1 MEVDKFEL
9 NKAYYQLHLKSTELA
24 SGLFHRIFEIES
36 GWYHGKH
43 LINADGQTY
52 MSHFPL
58 SVVSVKGYCDV
69 EVDFDEIIVYTKLA
83 RKNAMQYSFEKFKD
97 YPFEAYGTD
106 DYIPICIP
114 MNQQL
119 MSFVQH
125 FGTAMRRKLNSV
137 SGLITVSQASR
148 CMSLSNFCGE
158 SSFIIDKPNILTAV
172 TSSWLLFLC
181 KGRTT

>member
-1 MEVDKFEL
+1 MEVDKFQL

-36 GWYHGKH
+36 GWHHGKH
-43 LINADGQTY
+43 LTNADGQTY

-83 RKNAMQYSFEKFKD
+83 RKTAMQYSFEKFKD

-106 DYIPICIP
+106 DYHTNLHPYEATIDAFSTTLRYCDEKEIEFRFRFDYSVTGGQ
-114 MNQQL
+114 MYE
-119 MSFVQH
+119 FVKLL
-125 FGTAMRRKLNSV
+125 RRE
-137 SGLITVSQASR
+137 Q
-148 CMSLSNFCGE
+148 FYY
-158 SSFIIDKPNILTAV
+158 
-172 TSSWLLFLC
+172 
-181 KGRTT
+181 

>member
-1 MEVDKFEL
+1 MEMDKLEL

-43 LINADGQTY
+43 LTNADGQTY

-69 EVDFDEIIVYTKLA
+69 EVDFDEIIVYTKLS
-83 RKNAMQYSFEKFKD
+83 RKTAMQYSFEKFKD

-106 DYIPICIP
+106 DYYTNLHPYEATIDEFHKALRNCDEKEIEFRFRFDYSVTGEQMYEFIK
-114 MNQQL
+114 L
-119 MSFVQH
+119 L
-125 FGTAMRRKLNSV
+125 RRE
-137 SGLITVSQASR
+137 Q
-148 CMSLSNFCGE
+148 FYY
-158 SSFIIDKPNILTAV
+158 
-172 TSSWLLFLC
+172 
-181 KGRTT
+181 

>member
-106 DYIPICIP
+106 DYYTNLHSCESTIDEFRTALRNCEEKEIEFRFRFDYSVTGEQ
-114 MNQQL
+114 MYE
-119 MSFVQH
+119 FVKLL
-125 FGTAMRRKLNSV
+125 RRE
-137 SGLITVSQASR
+137 Q
-148 CMSLSNFCGE
+148 FYY
-158 SSFIIDKPNILTAV
+158 
-172 TSSWLLFLC
+172 
-181 KGRTT
+181 